1 MTGIKITISHAGGDK
16 MKIVKTASGKRTI
29 KISKKE
35 WKSIGDK
42 AGWTKESQN
51 NTVRWFDWEDLKS
64 GEIWTI
70 QYRELDEF
78 GGTGTGPSEKEIM
91 LRMIISIE
99 PKNSGEKLN
108 YSEIQRFIDPV
119 NGVIS
124 PSEFFEMVQET
135 NSEFMDEERIER
147 RDIDMGLL
155 DR

>member
-1 MTGIKITISHAGGDK
+1 

-42 AGWTKESQN
+42 AGWIKEAKN

-70 QYRELDEF
+70 QYRELDANELDESYDI
-78 GGTGTGPSEKEIM
+78 GGNGTGPSEKEII
-91 LRMIISIE
+91 LRMIVSIE
-99 PKNSGEKLN
+99 PKNSGDKLN
-108 YSEIQRFIDPV
+108 YSEIQSFIDPV

-124 PSEFFEMVQET
+124 PSEFFEKVQET
-135 NSEFMDEERIER
+135 NNEFMDEARIEQ